1 MSIKRLR
8 KTKEQ
13 ATLAT
18 MLATIPLADFNSED
32 LISLIMQFIIETP
45 DDKEGGDYASRA
57 KVKLDALR
65 LLHDIVKNENKEN
78 ITEELMNILSD
89 EPETE
94 E

>member
-45 DDKEGGDYASRA
+45 DDKAGGDYASRA

-89 EPETE
+89 EPKTE

>member
-32 LISLIMQFIIETP
+32 LISLIMQFITETP
-45 DDKEGGDYASRA
+45 DDKTGGDYASRA

>member
-13 ATLAT
+13 ATLST

-45 DDKEGGDYASRA
+45 ADKEGGDYASRA